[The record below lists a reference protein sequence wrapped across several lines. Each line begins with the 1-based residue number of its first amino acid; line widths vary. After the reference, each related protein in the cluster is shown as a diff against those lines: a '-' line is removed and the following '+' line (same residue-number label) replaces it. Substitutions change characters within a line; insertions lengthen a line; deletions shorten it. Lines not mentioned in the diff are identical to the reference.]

1 MSLIGPVKIIG
12 CGLIGTSIALR
23 LKELGIGLI
32 LADTNEMNLRLAT
45 DLIGDSNEEV
55 GAPALIVI
63 ATPPE
68 TIFEVAKREFSNN
81 SAAQFIEVSG
91 V

>member
-45 DLIGDSNEEV
+45 DLIGESNKGLSKFHSFGRISV
-55 GAPALIVI
+55 IIFCFGLIYASLLMPMSI
-63 ATPPE
+63 CCDL
-68 TIFEVAKREFSNN
+68 
-81 SAAQFIEVSG
+81 
-91 V
+91 